1 MIEQEKIK
9 IALEVVEKLAKTF
22 NQRLEKMPKKLRA
35 NSRLYNEAASLF
47 ETMVILQEIEKK
59 II

>member
-35 NSRLYNEAASLF
+35 NSTLYNQAASLF
-47 ETMVILQEIEKK
+47 ETMVILQEIEKN
-59 II
+59 